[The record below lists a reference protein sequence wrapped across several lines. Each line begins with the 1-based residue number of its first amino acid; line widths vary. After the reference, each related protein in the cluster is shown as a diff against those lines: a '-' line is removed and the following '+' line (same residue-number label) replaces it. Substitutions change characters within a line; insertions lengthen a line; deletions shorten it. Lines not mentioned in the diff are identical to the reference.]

1 MNHNQTIGSNIKE
14 LRKRMGLNQDTLV
27 KYLEV
32 HREVISYYENG
43 SRTIPVEE
51 LMKLTDLFG
60 CELSDLLN
68 ENPQALNAC
77 LAFAFRANELQK
89 QDLESI
95 AEFKKVV
102 KNYLKLIKL
111 QSARS

>member
-14 LRKRMGLNQDTLV
+14 LRKRMGLNQDALA

-77 LAFAFRANELQK
+77 LAFAFRANELQE